1 MRDENERKLFRFEH
15 RSKFLK
21 AIELLLK
28 LLQIAGM
35 LVCFS
40 YVLFNYSE
48 MEWQDIPFGTKYAT
62 FLIKKDYMDV
72 ICFVISILLGFS
84 RPDWLSKQII
94 ALDMAIGYL
103 KASKGGKLPS
113 YKEMAINI
121 AEQYITEVEVAAD
134 KKQSKEEIEPHEKRM
149 VFRRRM
155 IIGGIIGLSVLTIVL
170 FFFGWNIPQ
179 IASIDLLLGYAMVMI
194 EAYYYQVELK
204 KAGIETFSDSHKAII
219 TTREGRRQRYKCCQK
234 ICYMKRD
241 RLLNYCLVLG
251 VATTATNIVS
261 VVVTILDVSGN
272 VDFQKLFALQIKSV
286 NGLVA
291 VFFAIASFVLYA
303 VECVV
308 TKKWQKSIFELGA
321 IMETRYSKAN
331 LEELEKQF
339 IVPKTNLFSLLALD
353 KGRGTYDYN
362 NDALVN
368 KYIKHEKIFIPA
380 GCMLTVE
387 DSISGRLPRYKLT
400 ALITWL
406 CLFCYFVWAKMD
418 ILNIFYVTVAAI
430 AVFDIMVV
438 VNTFRL
444 CRCHKDWLIY
454 EAEMDNGVQAGQRQ
468 RKIKKEIC
476 QRLSF
481 HAFIIVVLIILRFAC
496 KV

>member
-28 LLQIAGM
+28 LLQVVGM

-40 YVLFNYSE
+40 YVLFNYSK
-48 MEWQDIPFGTKYAT
+48 MEWQDIPFGTKHAM

-84 RPDWLSKQII
+84 RPEWLSKQII

-121 AEQYITEVEVAAD
+121 AEQYITEVEIAAD
-134 KKQSKEEIEPHEKRM
+134 KKQNEEEIEPHEKRM

-155 IIGGIIGLSVLTIVL
+155 IIGGIIGLSVLTTVL

-179 IASIDLLLGYAMVMI
+179 IASIDLLLGYAMVII

-219 TTREGRRQRYKCCQK
+219 TTREGKKQRYKCCQK

-261 VVVTILDVSGN
+261 VVVTILDASGN
-272 VDFQKLFALQIKSV
+272 VDFQKLFALQVRSV
-286 NGLVA
+286 NMLVA
-291 VFFAIASFVLYA
+291 VFFAIASFVLYI
-303 VECVV
+303 VECIF
-308 TKKWQKSIFELGA
+308 KEKWQKSIFELGI
-321 IMETRYSKAN
+321 IMEMQYSAAN
-331 LEELEKQF
+331 LKELEEQF
-339 IVPKTNLFSLLALD
+339 IVPKKNLFSLLSLD
-353 KGRGTYDYN
+353 KGRGIYDYN

-368 KYIKHEKIFIPA
+368 KYIKQEKVFIPA

-387 DSISGRLPRYKLT
+387 DSISGRVPRYKLT

-418 ILNIFYVTVAAI
+418 ILNVFYVTVIAI
-430 AVFDIMVV
+430 AVFDIMIV
-438 VNTFRL
+438 VNVWRL
-444 CRCHKDWLIY
+444 CRRHKEWLIY
-454 EAEMDNGVQAGQRQ
+454 EAEMDNDVQVGQRQ
-468 RKIKKEIC
+468 RKIKKDIC
-476 QRLSF
+476 QRLFF
-481 HAFIIVVLIILRFAC
+481 HVLAIVGLIIIRLAC